1 MDKTK
6 FVCGIC
12 GKTINDLDEY
22 VAHVKECGAK
32 LKAEKDQKALAEL
45 NAAINKVKAAKTYYE
60 QCLQEFKEKYPNEYE
75 LNFGTPNK
83 ASNKDN
89 RTIDSK
95 QKNLNCRVLNED
107 DFVKF
112 MQNLLGFN

>member
-22 VAHVKECGAK
+22 VAHVKECGTK
-32 LKAEKDQKALAEL
+32 LKAEKDQKSLAEL
-45 NAAINKVKAAKTYYE
+45 NAAINKVKTAKTYYE

-75 LNFGTPNK
+75 LNFGTSKKNSK
-83 ASNKDN
+83 
-89 RTIDSK
+89 TIDSE
-95 QKNLNCRVLNED
+95 QKTLNCRVLSED
-107 DFVKF
+107 DFAKL
-112 MQNLLGFN
+112 MQNLLTLS